1 MVRKLILAVVL
12 TGSFIA
18 PAMAED
24 MIVGAWTTQS
34 GETAQISG
42 NGSYTIKLKTGKHA
56 GKTIGSMSGSGGT
69 YKGTITDP
77 ADDKTYSGSA
87 RISGSNM
94 RMKGCVAKILCKSQT
109 WKKQG

>member
-1 MVRKLILAVVL
+1 MVRKLILAAAL
-12 TGSFIA
+12 TVSFVA
-18 PAMAED
+18 PSMAED
-24 MIVGAWTTQS
+24 MIVGNWTTQS

-42 NGSYTIKLKTGKHA
+42 GGSYTIKLKTGKYA
-56 GKTIGSMSGSGGT
+56 GKTIGSMSGSNGSYT
-69 YKGTITDP
+69 GTITDP

-94 RMKGCVAKILCKSQT
+94 RMKGCVAKVFCKSQT